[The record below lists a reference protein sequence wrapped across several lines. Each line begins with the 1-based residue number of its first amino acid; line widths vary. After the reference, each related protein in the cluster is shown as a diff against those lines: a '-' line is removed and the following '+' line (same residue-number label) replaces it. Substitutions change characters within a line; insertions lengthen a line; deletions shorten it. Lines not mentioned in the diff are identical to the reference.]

1 MNIFG
6 NSDIN
11 RVYVHSGLQSLAF
24 NLGGAFIWV
33 YLLKA
38 GVALPLVFVCIAAVV
53 LFRLVLRLGVVP
65 VIKRLGLRKALMIG
79 TVLDAAS
86 FLVLAKV
93 DGTGPWLIFY
103 LLSASL
109 GTTFY
114 WTCFHSMVARLGDEE
129 NRGAQVSTREAIFAL
144 ASIVGPLVGGLTLTF
159 FGPVAAFVV
168 AALVYFIAVIPLL
181 GVPEMDIEKDVDI
194 PRAAKVFAASAAFS
208 DGVVAASVNFG
219 WRIVL
224 FQTLG
229 ENFQNYGS
237 ALAIAGVVGAVAGL
251 ALGKM
256 FDLGHHKRSLQIG
269 MGVMVIAVL
278 AEAFGFHSVW
288 SAVAANMIG
297 AVAGPIYMS
306 AMMSQFYNVGK
317 ASGCTLRFNI
327 YGENGFDLGAGSG
340 ALFTGLLLW
349 LGFGYFWPLIIGLF
363 GCAALYAVLRRNQ
376 LQAAQ

>member
-1 MNIFG
+1 MRIFA

-38 GVALPLVFVCIAAVV
+38 GVALALVFVCIAAVV
-53 LFRLVLRLGVVP
+53 LFRLVLRMGVVP
-65 VIKRLGLRKALMIG
+65 LIMRLGLRKALMIG
-79 TVLDAAS
+79 TVLDASS

-93 DGTGPWLIFY
+93 DGLGPWLVFY

-114 WTCFHSMVARLGDEE
+114 WTCFHSMVARLGDAE

-168 AALVYFIAVIPLL
+168 AALVYFIAVIPLF
-181 GVPEMDIEKDVDI
+181 GVPDMEIERDVNI
-194 PRAAKVFAASAAFS
+194 PRAAKIFAGSAAFS
-208 DGVVAASVNFG
+208 DGVVASAVNFG
-219 WRIVL
+219 WRVVL
-224 FQTLG
+224 FQALG
-229 ENFQNYGS
+229 ESFENYGG
-237 ALAIAGVVGAVAGL
+237 ALAIAGVVGAVMGL
-251 ALGKM
+251 GIGKLI
-256 FDLGHHKRSLQIG
+256 DLGHHKRSLQIG
-269 MGVMVIAVL
+269 IGAMVIAVL

-288 SAVAANMIG
+288 SAVGANMIG

-306 AMMSQFYNVGK
+306 AMMAQFYNVGK

-327 YGENGFDLGAGSG
+327 YGENGFDLGAGLG
-340 ALFTGLLLW
+340 ALFTALLLW
-349 LGFGYFWPLIIGLF
+349 LGFGYFWPLILGLV
-363 GCAALYAVLRRNQ
+363 GCAGLYTVLRRQQ
-376 LQAAQ
+376 LAAF